1 MVPLLFLDL
10 RTVLGDGRHGRS
22 WGAQGWLSLAPALA
36 PAPCTT
42 SARNQVP
49 GRAKDRS
56 WAGGEGVSLG
66 SGQDLYSPSC
76 SSPHF
81 SPTLAPQAYNTP
93 CKPAL
98 LHSQLQSQTIF
109 SIEFIY
115 SFNKHSQNP
124 VCQEVRLS
132 LSQPLEAH
140 RHGSKGLL
148 VTDLGSSEGLGVWV
162 GF

>member
-10 RTVLGDGRHGRS
+10 RTVLGDGRHGWS

-76 SSPHF
+76 SSPP
-81 SPTLAPQAYNTP
+81 SAPHLLPKPITHPVSQLSYTPNSSHKPSFLLNSFIHSTNTP
-93 CKPAL
+93 RT
-98 LHSQLQSQTIF
+98 QS
-109 SIEFIY
+109 
-115 SFNKHSQNP
+115 
-124 VCQEVRLS
+124 VRRS
-132 LSQPLEAH
+132 
-140 RHGSKGLL
+140 G
-148 VTDLGSSEGLGVWV
+148 
-162 GF
+162 